1 MTPAQKRQVIR
12 ELRQQGLS
20 LRPALDLL
28 QMARATF
35 YREGRGR
42 SEEKRLGERIRELAL
57 AEASFGY
64 RRITAVL
71 RRQGWRINPKR
82 VYRLYRQ
89 MDLQKPVSK
98 KGRRGLKR
106 PVPFEPTEA
115 LFPGQVWAVDF
126 VEDKLVSGRKVR
138 ILNVMDIFSRYALGS
153 LVEHSITGVLAAQ
166 YLEGLFLRHGAPR
179 VLRRDQGPEFRS
191 KVFKKL
197 LLAWRVKDEPVPK
210 GQPYDNGHLES
221 FNGSLRQELLDAELF
236 HSLGEARVKV
246 LTWLAWYNGER
257 PHQSLG
263 YGLPRERW
271 QEAAPPGAPDN
282 FGPSPPAGRLG
293 NLNHERFN
301 PTLS

>member
-1 MTPAQKRQVIR
+1 LTPAQKRQVIR

-42 SEEKRLGERIRELAL
+42 PEEKRLRERIRELAL
-57 AEASFGY
+57 AEAAFGY

-71 RRQGWRINPKR
+71 RRQGWRVNPKR
-82 VYRLYRQ
+82 VYRMYRQ

-98 KGRRGLKR
+98 KGRRGLRR
-106 PVPFEPTEA
+106 PASFEPSEA
-115 LFPGQVWAVDF
+115 AAPGQVWAVDF
-126 VEDKLVSGRKVR
+126 MEDKLVSGRKVR
-138 ILNVMDIFSRYALGS
+138 ILNVMDIYSRYALGS
-153 LVEHSITGVLAAQ
+153 LVEHSITGVLAARH
-166 YLEGLFLRHGAPR
+166 LEGLFLRHGAPR
-179 VLRRDQGPEFRS
+179 VLRRDQGPEFES

-221 FNGSLRQELLDAELF
+221 FNGSLREELLAAELF

-246 LTWLAWYNGER
+246 ETWLCWYNRER

-263 YGLPRERW
+263 YATPQECW
-271 QEAAPPGAPDN
+271 EAAPPGAPDN
-282 FGPSPPAGRLG
+282 FGPPPPAGRLG
-293 NLNHERFN
+293 NRSHVSFN